1 MNTHHANIGR
11 DCNKWAI
18 CSSEKRVNVRFFV
31 SITTFII
38 HNVRLKMS
46 ISLSTI
52 LSQFYFQSMKMHFR
66 NTINSYIKNKIFRC
80 QGCLR
85 HKQFSLKC
93 PHQIGNTLHST
104 STISLHNIPHIQ
116 IPVSST
122 LGVWLFTHLINI
134 ILSVESS
141 RYYASTSFA
150 WYSLFYS
157 VVTRELTTTNK

>member
-31 SITTFII
+31 SITT
-38 HNVRLKMS
+38 S
-46 ISLSTI
+46 P
-52 LSQFYFQSMKMHFR
+52 FYLQGIKMHFR

-141 RYYASTSFA
+141 RYYASTSFV
-150 WYSLFYS
+150 WYSLFYL

>member
-18 CSSEKRVNVRFFV
+18 CSSEKRLNIRFFCQYDDIFE
-31 SITTFII
+31 SYRKLKII
-38 HNVRLKMS
+38 
-46 ISLSTI
+46 ISRP
-52 LSQFYFQSMKMHFR
+52 MHFR
-66 NTINSYIKNKIFRC
+66 NGINLYIKNMIFRY

-93 PHQIGNTLHST
+93 PHQNVNTLQST

-141 RYYASTSFA
+141 LYYASRSF
-150 WYSLFYS
+150 L
-157 VVTRELTTTNK
+157 